1 MFIFNF
7 LNSLI
12 NNLMFLISFQMS
24 FTNNIQIQCIISHRF
39 PSSDQIININIIKI
53 TMYLLLLFSI
63 KIISF
68 TTNLLCNKLK

>member
-1 MFIFNF
+1 
-7 LNSLI
+7 
-12 NNLMFLISFQMS
+12 MS

-39 PSSDQIININIIKI
+39 PSSNQIININIIKI

-68 TTNLLCNKLK
+68 STNLLCNKLK